1 MIEFHEGN
9 GDILFKG
16 FTGTLMVRALYS
28 FRLVRHS
35 PSVMARWSQRSP
47 TLRLVDRRGKTST

>member
-28 FRLVRHS
+28 FRLVRCS
-35 PSVMARWSQRSP
+35 TSVMARWPQRSP
-47 TLRLVDRRGKTST
+47 FLRLADGRGKTST